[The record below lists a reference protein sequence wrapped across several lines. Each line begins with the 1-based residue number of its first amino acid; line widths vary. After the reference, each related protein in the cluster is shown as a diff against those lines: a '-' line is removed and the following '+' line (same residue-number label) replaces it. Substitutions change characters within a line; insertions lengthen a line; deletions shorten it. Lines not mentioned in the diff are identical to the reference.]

1 MASIASGAKPP
12 LTIEIGPMMEHV
24 WTGIP
29 VFTRRLVTALQKHGG
44 LDLSFMYGGLRI
56 PAPVVDAA
64 VNLGSGSFM
73 RADFEARSFDDYS
86 LVRGDA
92 PIIYPSVKGPASGLI
107 DYESSTVHDISTLVM
122 PEYHEEANVAYHL
135 DHMALELG
143 TNDVTFTISQ
153 ATDAA
158 LRAAFP
164 SQTGKTRLL
173 YQYVDWP
180 AAFEL
185 MEHNATPIQL
195 GRYAVVV
202 GTLEPRKNLELLI
215 EALHYPELSASP
227 LKLVVIGKRGW
238 LVDEFMA
245 GIPDSLRSKLI
256 FTGFVTEFAKYRLIK
271 NSEFLIFPSIYEGF
285 GIPALEAMSLGK
297 PVLGSMTSS
306 FPEVI
311 GDGGI
316 FFDPFSAIDFAQK
329 FAVMADRA
337 TIRELAPKAIA
348 HAATFGPERMAAPV
362 AEWALEH

>member
-1 MASIASGAKPP
+1 MASIATGARPP
-12 LTIEIGPMMEHV
+12 LTVEIGPMMEHA

-29 VFTRRLVTALQKHGG
+29 VFTRRLVTALKKHDG

-56 PAPVVDAA
+56 PDPVVDAA
-64 VNLGSGSFM
+64 VSLGSGSFM
-73 RADFEARSFDDYS
+73 RADFEARSFDEYQ

-92 PIIYPSVKGPASGLI
+92 PILYPSVKGPASGLI
-107 DYESSTVHDISTLVM
+107 EQEASTVHDISTLVM

-135 DHMALELG
+135 DHMALELK

-158 LRAAFP
+158 LKAAFP
-164 SQTGKTRLL
+164 SQADKTRLL

-180 AAFEL
+180 EAFEG
-185 MEHNATPIQL
+185 MDYNATPIQL

-215 EALHYPELSASP
+215 EALRYPQLSGSP
-227 LKLVVIGKRGW
+227 LKLVVIGKKGW

-245 GIPDSLRSKLI
+245 GIPDSLRTKLV

-316 FFDPFSAIDFAQK
+316 YFDPFDVKDFAEK
-329 FAVMADRA
+329 FAVMADRP
-337 TIRELAPKAIA
+337 TIRELAPKAVA

-362 AEWALEH
+362 VEWAMGH